1 MDSAGSQAPKWIPMD
16 SAGSQD
22 PKWIPM
28 NVNGYEEYYG
38 SKLIT
43 GKLILIP
50 VDTEMYFRSN

>member
-1 MDSAGSQAPKWIPMD
+1 MD

-28 NVNGYEEYYG
+28 NANGYEEYYG

-43 GKLILIP
+43 DKLTLIP
-50 VDTEMYFRSN
+50 VDAEMYCPLN